1 MEKEEEPQ
9 QIIKDISTLLIT
21 KDQLDY
27 SKKLTFKD
35 EGKEIDKIVITTG
48 SPDRKVL
55 ITDEV
60 RYLIQ
65 KYLFNLKTNQ
75 FVIFNKDYKNPIK
88 KKIQSMDSNN
98 SIVRKCILQMT
109 ESQMTFFIVDKTK
122 EPIYNNII
130 NEFKLD
136 KERQFKKE
144 KKEEAKNKKFEEI
157 NSGKIKEDK
166 EINKEEEKFEFEKYY
181 EFDNNVYYR
190 ILLIDV
196 MHKLP
201 NDPKNINQYKK
212 FLTEMLDE
220 IRHFIKKKD
229 YNTTESWCNNAIS
242 KITSMKKD
250 FKKDWN
256 SNKNLKNKKECM
268 EILKKILLNKVF
280 CLGEKNTNETL
291 DKAIETAN
299 LYLDL
304 YKNDLDDQFM
314 KMTGRLVKFKMKKK
328 EWDEAKKNIDII
340 LNYYKDNNNIPDWV
354 KILENEFNN
363 GNVIAKEKKCKKI
376 KKSIQDL
383 YVNEEYFE
391 WRNSLQKKE
400 LDEYIFNLN
409 NNLNFR
415 YNYFNKVK

>member
-1 MEKEEEPQ
+1 MKGREEKNKSYEDT
-9 QIIKDISTLLIT
+9 KDIFYNLNYDST
-21 KDQLDY
+21 
-27 SKKLTFKD
+27 
-35 EGKEIDKIVITTG
+35 
-48 SPDRKVL
+48 SPHVPSFPFQPSD
-55 ITDEV
+55 
-60 RYLIQ
+60 
-65 KYLFNLKTNQ
+65 
-75 FVIFNKDYKNPIK
+75 IK
-88 KKIQSMDSNN
+88 KN
-98 SIVRKCILQMT
+98 
-109 ESQMTFFIVDKTK
+109 
-122 EPIYNNII
+122 
-130 NEFKLD
+130 
-136 KERQFKKE
+136 
-144 KKEEAKNKKFEEI
+144 NKKYTV
-157 NSGKIKEDK
+157 GKIIRSYIFDPY
-166 EINKEEEKFEFEKYY
+166 KYY
-181 EFDNNVYYR
+181 VMDFNENN
-190 ILLIDV
+190 
-196 MHKLP
+196 
-201 NDPKNINQYKK
+201 N
-212 FLTEMLDE
+212 
-220 IRHFIKKKD
+220 KKD
-229 YNTTESWCNNAIS
+229 
-242 KITSMKKD
+242 
-250 FKKDWN
+250 
-256 SNKNLKNKKECM
+256 KNRTVL
-268 EILKKILLNKVF
+268 
-280 CLGEKNTNETL
+280 EKNTNESL